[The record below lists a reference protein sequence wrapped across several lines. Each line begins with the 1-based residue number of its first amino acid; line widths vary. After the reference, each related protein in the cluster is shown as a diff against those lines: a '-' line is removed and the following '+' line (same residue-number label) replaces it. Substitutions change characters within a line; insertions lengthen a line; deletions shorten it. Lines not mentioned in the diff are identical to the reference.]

1 MSNQGPDVLGT
12 AKAREQTNAELDKR
26 HKELL
31 RDYKLVYRTPEG
43 QRVVH
48 DLLDKCYVFRT
59 TFTGNSQGMMLEG
72 KRQMG
77 LYLLHML
84 NLDSVEGVKIIA
96 RTEKKVREGEIE
108 EP

>member
-1 MSNQGPDVLGT
+1 MPKLGPDVLGIGQD
-12 AKAREQTNAELDKR
+12 REKTNAELELK

-31 RDYKLVYRTPEG
+31 RDYNLVYRTPEG
-43 QRVVH
+43 QRVFH
-48 DLLDKCYVFRT
+48 DLVEKCYLFRT

-72 KRQMG
+72 KRQVG

-96 RTEKKVREGEIE
+96 RIEAKIREGEE
-108 EP
+108 EK